1 ADPRHA
7 ALRGLTER
15 LRSSHPEGLRHRQ
28 RRAGVVVLVVRAAP
42 AAEDAVLVLHA
53 LQVEQAVLHR
63 LLERTVLLGEA
74 GAEEAEQRETGHADV
89 VGRLAAAV
97 ALVLPALRVE
107 AVAVPAPVGRLVVRE
122 PAQRGDGRM
131 LDVVLRVAARHA
143 RTLAAGTVAAG
154 TAAAETAAGEG
165 RDAVADVAHESGPDR
180 RAARHAA
187 RQILQRRRIGIQE
200 PRVER

>member
-53 LQVEQAVLHR
+53 LQVEQPVLHR

-74 GAEEAEQRETGHADV
+74 GAEEAEQREPGHADV

-97 ALVLPALRVE
+97 ALVLLALRVE

-122 PAQRGDGRM
+122 PAQRGHHDRLG
-131 LDVVLRVAARHA
+131 L
-143 RTLAAGTVAAG
+143 LAAAA
-154 TAAAETAAGEG
+154 AAAAALAETAAALAAAARSTAREG
-165 RDAVADVAHESGPDR
+165 RHAVAEVALRPD
-180 RAARHAA
+180 A
-187 RQILQRRRIGIQE
+187 
-200 PRVER
+200 